1 MRSRS
6 IPCYRLSALS
16 WLILKGCFKTMR
28 FLINVIES
36 IEKPAHSRQEIDA
49 IDAFNDE
56 MVAAG
61 QRVLA
66 VGIAS
71 PDNSILIDN
80 RDGDV
85 KYIDE
90 SFNDSCEYVS
100 GIWIIDVPTREIALE
115 LAAQGSKACNRRVE
129 LRPLLG

>member
-1 MRSRS
+1 
-6 IPCYRLSALS
+6 
-16 WLILKGCFKTMR
+16 MR

-36 IEKPAHSRQEIDA
+36 IDRPAHSRQEIDA
-49 IDAFNDE
+49 IDAFNNE

-61 QRVLA
+61 ERVLA

-71 PDNSILIDN
+71 PENSIQIDN
-80 RDGDV
+80 RDGQV
-85 KYIDE
+85 NYIKE
-90 SFNDSCEYVS
+90 SLTDSSEYIS
-100 GIWIIDVPTREIALE
+100 GFWIIDVSKQEIALE

>member
-1 MRSRS
+1 
-6 IPCYRLSALS
+6 
-16 WLILKGCFKTMR
+16 MR

-36 IEKPAHSRQEIDA
+36 REKPAHSMQEIEA

-85 KYIDE
+85 KYINE
-90 SFNDSCEYVS
+90 SFYDSSEYVS

-115 LAAQGSKACNRRVE
+115 LAARGSKACNRRVE

>member
-1 MRSRS
+1 M
-6 IPCYRLSALS
+6 SALGGV
-16 WLILKGCFKTMR
+16 ILKGYLKIMR
-28 FLINVIES
+28 FMINVIES

-49 IDAFNDE
+49 INAFNDE

-80 RDGDV
+80 RDGD
-85 KYIDE
+85 I
-90 SFNDSCEYVS
+90 
-100 GIWIIDVPTREIALE
+100 
-115 LAAQGSKACNRRVE
+115 
-129 LRPLLG
+129 

>member
-1 MRSRS
+1 M
-6 IPCYRLSALS
+6 PCYRLSALS

-49 IDAFNDE
+49 INAFNDE
-56 MVAAG
+56 IVAAR

-80 RDGDV
+80 RDGNV
-85 KYIDE
+85 KYINE
-90 SFNDSCEYVS
+90 SFNGSSEYVS

-115 LAAQGSKACNRRVE
+115 LAARGSKACNRRVE

>member
-1 MRSRS
+1 
-6 IPCYRLSALS
+6 
-16 WLILKGCFKTMR
+16 MR

-36 IEKPAHSRQEIDA
+36 IDRPAHSGQEIDA
-49 IDAFNDE
+49 IDTFNNE

-66 VGIAS
+66 VGITS
-71 PDNSILIDN
+71 PENSIQIDN
-80 RDGDV
+80 RDGQV
-85 KYIDE
+85 KYIKE
-90 SFNDSCEYVS
+90 SLADSNEYVS
-100 GIWIIDVPTREIALE
+100 GIWIIDVPNREIALE

>member
-85 KYIDE
+85 KYINE
-90 SFNDSCEYVS
+90 NFNDSSEYVS

-115 LAAQGSKACNRRVE
+115 LAARGSKACNRRVE

>member
-1 MRSRS
+1 
-6 IPCYRLSALS
+6 
-16 WLILKGCFKTMR
+16 MR

-49 IDAFNDE
+49 IDTFNDE

-66 VGIAS
+66 IGIAS
-71 PDNSILIDN
+71 PENSIQIDN
-80 RDGDV
+80 RDGQV
-85 KYIDE
+85 KYIKE
-90 SFNDSCEYVS
+90 SLADSNEYVS
-100 GIWIIDVPTREIALE
+100 GIWIIDVPNREIALE

>member
-1 MRSRS
+1 
-6 IPCYRLSALS
+6 
-16 WLILKGCFKTMR
+16 MR
-28 FLINVIES
+28 FLINIIES
-36 IEKPAHSRQEIDA
+36 REKPAHSMQEIEA

-80 RDGDV
+80 RDGDL
-85 KYIDE
+85 KYINE
-90 SFNDSCEYVS
+90 SFNDSSEYVG
-100 GIWIIDVPTREIALE
+100 GIWIIDVPNREIALK
-115 LAAQGSKACNRRVE
+115 LAARGSRTCNRRVE

>member
-1 MRSRS
+1 
-6 IPCYRLSALS
+6 
-16 WLILKGCFKTMR
+16 MR

-36 IEKPAHSRQEIDA
+36 IDKPAHSRQEIDA
-49 IDAFNDE
+49 IDALNDE

-71 PDNSILIDN
+71 PEKSIQIDN
-80 RDGDV
+80 RDGQV
-85 KYIDE
+85 KYIE
-90 SFNDSCEYVS
+90 AGFTNSNEYVS
-100 GIWIIDVPTREIALE
+100 GFWIVEVPNQEIALE
-115 LAAQGSKACNRRVE
+115 LAARGSKACNRGVE

>member
-1 MRSRS
+1 
-6 IPCYRLSALS
+6 
-16 WLILKGCFKTMR
+16 MR

-36 IEKPAHSRQEIDA
+36 REKPAHSRQEIEA

-66 VGIAS
+66 IGIAS

-85 KYIDE
+85 KYINE
-90 SFNDSCEYVS
+90 SFNDSSEYVS
-100 GIWIIDVPTREIALE
+100 GVWIIDVPTREIALQ
-115 LAAQGSKACNRRVE
+115 LAARGSKACNRRVE

>member
-1 MRSRS
+1 
-6 IPCYRLSALS
+6 
-16 WLILKGCFKTMR
+16 MR

-36 IEKPAHSRQEIDA
+36 IDRPAHSRQEIDA

-66 VGIAS
+66 VGITS
-71 PDNSILIDN
+71 PENSIQIDN
-80 RDGDV
+80 RDGQV
-85 KYIDE
+85 KYIKE
-90 SFNDSCEYVS
+90 SLADSNEYVS
-100 GIWIIDVPTREIALE
+100 GIWIIDVPNREIALE
-115 LAAQGSKACNRRVE
+115 LAARGSKACNRRVE

>member
-1 MRSRS
+1 
-6 IPCYRLSALS
+6 
-16 WLILKGCFKTMR
+16 MR

-49 IDAFNDE
+49 INAFNDE

-80 RDGDV
+80 RDGDI
-85 KYIDE
+85 KYTND
-90 SFNDSCEYVS
+90 SFNRSSEYVS
-100 GIWIIDVPTREIALE
+100 GIWIIDVPNREIALE
-115 LAAQGSKACNRRVE
+115 LAARGSKACNRRIE
-129 LRPLLG
+129 LRPILN

>member
-1 MRSRS
+1 
-6 IPCYRLSALS
+6 
-16 WLILKGCFKTMR
+16 MR

-36 IEKPAHSRQEIDA
+36 IDRPAHSRQEIDA
-49 IDAFNDE
+49 IDAFNNE

-61 QRVLA
+61 ERVLA

-71 PDNSILIDN
+71 PENSIQIDN
-80 RDGDV
+80 RDGQV
-85 KYIDE
+85 NYIKE
-90 SFNDSCEYVS
+90 SLTDSSEYIS
-100 GIWIIDVPTREIALE
+100 GFWIIDVSNQEIALE